1 MRKRRTNADRLCDV
15 LNDMG
20 IRATNLGGTPRK
32 PDKVRTPP
40 PRIEQTR
47 RRALKEIFRI
57 SDNAKR
63 LTSK

>member
-1 MRKRRTNADRLCDV
+1 MKKRRTNADRLCDV

-20 IRATNLGGTPRK
+20 IRTTNLGGTPRK
-32 PDKVRTPP
+32 LDKVRTPP
-40 PRIEQTR
+40 LIEKTR

-57 SDNAKR
+57 ADNAKR

>member
-1 MRKRRTNADRLCDV
+1 MKKRRTNADRLCDV

-20 IRATNLGGTPRK
+20 IRATNLGATPRK
-32 PDKVRTPP
+32 QDKERTPQP
-40 PRIEQTR
+40 VEKAR